1 MSLLSRDKKFGQ
13 SIGLIDLGS
22 GSVSLV
28 VLNADNR
35 ITFSA
40 GKTFPARAS
49 DNLVTFLT
57 EASGAIKTMLAEM
70 PASLNPR
77 PSRYSIIL
85 PAPLFMAVSKTLSQ
99 TADQTF
105 TFNQAKLQDIARQS
119 ATEYLE
125 KEELLFSALAPDKN
139 VLIENKVMSLEIND
153 YPVSA
158 PTGQKIKSFRAK
170 QYLSLGSQKVL
181 FQLAEA
187 IKVSTQV
194 NQIDFQTFPL
204 VAYQALDHLLQANPD
219 DYLILDAGGELT
231 DLIAVH
237 NRHFSSHF
245 SFPYGL
251 NFLLKKIAASA
262 NTSLV
267 EAGATLRLY
276 YEGKLE
282 PTARDRLTDL
292 LIAERK
298 VWLDYFLTALKKISE
313 KTFIFPH
320 IYLLG
325 DDYAN
330 FFFREFLR
338 DEAIQALVIN
348 RVALRLS
355 TAESLLNLLPEELKM
370 NASASSLLRLVV
382 VFLSANPK

>member
-1 MSLLSRDKKFGQ
+1 
-13 SIGLIDLGS
+13 
-22 GSVSLV
+22 
-28 VLNADNR
+28 
-35 ITFSA
+35 
-40 GKTFPARAS
+40 
-49 DNLVTFLT
+49 
-57 EASGAIKTMLAEM
+57 
-70 PASLNPR
+70 
-77 PSRYSIIL
+77 
-85 PAPLFMAVSKTLSQ
+85 
-99 TADQTF
+99 
-105 TFNQAKLQDIARQS
+105 
-119 ATEYLE
+119 
-125 KEELLFSALAPDKN
+125 
-139 VLIENKVMSLEIND
+139 
-153 YPVSA
+153 
-158 PTGQKIKSFRAK
+158 
-170 QYLSLGSQKVL
+170 
-181 FQLAEA
+181 
-187 IKVSTQV
+187 
-194 NQIDFQTFPL
+194 
-204 VAYQALDHLLQANPD
+204 
-219 DYLILDAGGELT
+219 
-231 DLIAVH
+231 
-237 NRHFSSHF
+237 
-245 SFPYGL
+245 
-251 NFLLKKIAASA
+251 LKKIAASA

-348 RVALRLS
+348 RGALRLS